1 MSILYIQIIG
11 GFIIPWILG
20 LWLIKDRIFLFAF
33 YPAAVALATTIDIIG
48 SNYFW
53 QFYPH
58 ANNKSFSSLPIL
70 TGIHPL
76 SACFMLFL
84 IYRKNIWPLPAICFF
99 AGLLTLFEWLAQ
111 QVGLLSYFNGWNIF
125 WTFLSYFTPLAVLY
139 LYSKQM
145 KRHIKHPH

>member
-1 MSILYIQIIG
+1 MYIQIIS

-33 YPAAVALATTIDIIG
+33 YPTAVALATTIDIIG

-58 ANNKSFSSLPIL
+58 MNNKSLSGLPIL
-70 TGIHPL
+70 TGLHPL

-84 IYRKNIWPLPAICFF
+84 IYRKNFRPLPAICLF
-99 AGLLTLFEWLAQ
+99 AGLLTFLEWGAQ
-111 QVGLLSYFNGWNIF
+111 QFGLLLYFNGWNIGL
-125 WTFLSYFTPLAVLY
+125 TFFSYLSPIVVLY
-139 LYSKQM
+139 FYSKKM
-145 KRHIKHPH
+145 MRHIRLPQ